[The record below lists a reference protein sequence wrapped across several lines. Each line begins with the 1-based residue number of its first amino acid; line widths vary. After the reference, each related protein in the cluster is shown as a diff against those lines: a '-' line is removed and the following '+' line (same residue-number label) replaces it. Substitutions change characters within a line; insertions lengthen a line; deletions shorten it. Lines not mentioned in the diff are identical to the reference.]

1 MRSHAV
7 LKDLAQLIKTQF
19 RDCLAEGKLAVKK
32 IPSPTKSF
40 TKEKYA
46 RLIIFNMLHDA
57 VAVRTELSNTCYSF
71 AEDLEGLAEM
81 RDDPPFIS
89 LLA

>member
-7 LKDLAQLIKTQF
+7 LKDLAQLIKVQF
-19 RDCLAEGKLAVKK
+19 RDCLAGGKLAVKK

-46 RLIIFNMLHDA
+46 RLIIINA
-57 VAVRTELSNTCYSF
+57 A
-71 AEDLEGLAEM
+71 
-81 RDDPPFIS
+81 
-89 LLA
+89 